1 MGFVSTLM
9 IALRALR
16 TNVLRSALTMLGIVI
31 GVGAVIAMLGVGKG
45 AQTRVEEQ
53 IRSLGTNVLLVS
65 PSSTMTAGARS
76 GSGGVQTLT
85 EDDAIAVGREIPEVQ
100 ISAPAYRSWAQVIY
114 GNQNWGSG
122 MIGATPEFFE
132 VREWGL
138 EAGRMFEPA
147 ELASSGKVVILG
159 QTIAS
164 RLFGADTPAEDMVG
178 HTVRVRRVPMVVV
191 GIAARKGQSAVGQ
204 DQDEIIFVPLNTAR
218 TRIFGLPQGTLRRI
232 NNIWI
237 KVAEGEDM
245 KAAEESVRALLRQ
258 RHRLQPGQEDDF
270 ILRNMSE
277 VMKAQEEASRAMTML
292 LAAIGGVSLLVG
304 GIGIMNIMLVS
315 VTERTREIGLRMAVG
330 ARGRDILSQFLVEA
344 VTLSSIGGL
353 IGVVVGVFA
362 AELVGS
368 SAGWRIEID
377 TRAIAMAFGFAALV
391 GVFFGYYPARKASR
405 LQPIDALRYE

>member
-1 MGFVSTLM
+1 MDLLATFM

-45 AQTRVEEQ
+45 AQLRVEEQ

-76 GSGGVQTLT
+76 GSGAVQTLT
-85 EDDAIAVGREIPEVQ
+85 EDDAIAIGREIPEVA
-100 ISAPAYRSWAQVIY
+100 ISAPAFRSWAQVIH

-122 MIGATPEFFE
+122 MLGATPEFFE

-138 EAGRMFEPA
+138 EAGRMFEPG

-164 RLFGADTPAEDMVG
+164 RLFGADTPVEDMVG
-178 HTVRVRRVPMVVV
+178 RTVRVRRVPMVVV
-191 GIAARKGQSAVGQ
+191 GVAAKKGQSAVGQ
-204 DQDEIIFVPLNTAR
+204 DQDEIVFVPLNTAR
-218 TRIFGLPQGTLRRI
+218 TRIIGLPQGTLRRI

-292 LAAIGGVSLLVG
+292 LAAIGGVALLVG

-330 ARGRDILSQFLVEA
+330 ARGGDILSQFLIEA
-344 VTLSSIGGL
+344 VTLSCIGGL
-353 IGVVVGVFA
+353 IGIGAGVVA
-362 AELVGS
+362 AELVGQ